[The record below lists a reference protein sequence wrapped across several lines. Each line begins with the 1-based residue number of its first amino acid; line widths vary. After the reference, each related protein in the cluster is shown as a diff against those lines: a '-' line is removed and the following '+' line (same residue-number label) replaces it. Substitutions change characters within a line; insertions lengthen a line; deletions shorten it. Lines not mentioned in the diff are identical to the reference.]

1 MCDISIRQW
10 SMLII
15 YWTAF
20 WCWNAMWKCFRPL
33 VCSTASGCRH
43 CRPSSECL
51 FRQQAL
57 RRQHRRC
64 VAPRQKALRRQHR
77 RCVAPATPATPAHSG
92 SADLPAIENSPSAP
106 GVRQPIGT
114 RNSSEALTRLE
125 YAILH
130 PPPALATPRAPDPP
144 DFSWRPF
151 RRRNQQSSSGSGRVD
166 PRDT

>member
-1 MCDISIRQW
+1 MEHVDHLLDRVLVLERFVEVLQAFSVQHSERVQTL
-10 SMLII
+10 SAMLGVPVPPAGPPPA
-15 YWTAF
+15 T
-20 WCWNAMWKCFRPL
+20 P
-33 VCSTASGCRH
+33 G
-43 CRPSSECL
+43 
-51 FRQQAL
+51 L
-57 RRQHRRC
+57 RRVGNTGNTGTR
-64 VAPRQKALRRQHR
+64 AT
-77 RCVAPATPATPAHSG
+77 PATPATPAHSG

-114 RNSSEALTRLE
+114 RNSSEALTRRE

-151 RRRNQQSSSGSGRVD
+151 RRKNQQSSSGSGRVD